1 MKGTE
6 HDVAFFLALGYAPDF
21 HTKKCVRTRMGC
33 SPFWGTVSPSVA
45 PKMFKKQNGMLAFFM
60 VFSSI
65 WASFSVPGVPLELPG
80 PL

>member
-1 MKGTE
+1 VQGTE

-21 HTKKCVRTRMGC
+21 TRTVCKNQHGMLAFLGYC
-33 SPFWGTVSPSVA
+33 SPSVA
-45 PKMFKKQNGMLAFFM
+45 PKMFKKQCGMLAFFM

-65 WASFSVPGVPLELPG
+65 WASFSVPGVPLELPR